1 MRVVG
6 AIAVHGAD
14 DFVGGVADACEDRGR
29 DAAVDF
35 MFYQSAIL
43 AGSEQA
49 IEQFPGTIGT
59 AVVDEY
65 EVGVVV
71 LGKEFAD
78 AFEGVGKIGQR
89 GALVEAR
96 YDDRYGDS
104 RDGQSVYFDGRSR
117 GLGAL

>member
-1 MRVVG
+1 MG
-6 AIAVHGAD
+6 VHGGE
-14 DFVGGVADACEDRGR
+14 DFVGGVADAGEDRGR

-35 MFYQSAIL
+35 MLYQSAIL
-43 AGSEQA
+43 AGSEEA
-49 IEQFPGTIGT
+49 IEEFPGTVGT
-59 AVVDEY
+59 AVVDEN
-65 EVGVVV
+65 EVGIVV

-104 RDGQSVYFDGRSR
+104 RNG
-117 GLGAL
+117 